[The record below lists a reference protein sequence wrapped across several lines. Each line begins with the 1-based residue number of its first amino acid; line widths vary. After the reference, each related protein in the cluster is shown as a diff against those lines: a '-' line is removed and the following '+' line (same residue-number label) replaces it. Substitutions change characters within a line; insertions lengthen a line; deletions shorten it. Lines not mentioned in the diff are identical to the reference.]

1 MQMKNFRLFEKFKF
15 PPIDDIS
22 KLLEINTKI
31 KNLDKVHFLTESV
44 KALFFCSIFTQE
56 RSNYAN

>member
-15 PPIDDIS
+15 PPSKDIS

-31 KNLDKVHFLTESV
+31 KNIKKVHFKSNLV
-44 KALFFCSIFTQE
+44 KALFFCSLLTEE
-56 RSNYAN
+56 RSKYAD

>member
-15 PPIDDIS
+15 PPLDDIS

-31 KNLDKVHFLTESV
+31 KNIETVHFKTNLV
-44 KALFFCSIFTQE
+44 KALFFCSKFTIE
-56 RSNYAN
+56 RSNYAY